1 MIITET
7 TNYKLPKQ
15 KKERRII
22 IKIKINSK
30 RATSTF
36 FTLSYTQNRA
46 QKKIE
51 EEEDRVTQNA

>member
-22 IKIKINSK
+22 IKINSK

-51 EEEDRVTQNA
+51 EEDRVTQNA